1 MSGARVDLGART
13 VRRAGESHVLSPR
26 EASAILA
33 LWEAGERGLPLVQR
47 VDGVD
52 LGTLVARLVDV
63 VERDPSAP
71 QHLRVADGRAVLVG
85 AREFGW
91 TVFSRGAAAAPAQ
104 LVPSVVGD
112 GAAAAE
118 PTDEQPL
125 PTDPDP
131 GPVLAAL
138 RAAPHRVVLR
148 GPPGGGVS
156 HLLRL
161 VAALHPG
168 PALEVDLT
176 GARGWADLALRVGLA
191 LGVAVP
197 EHEGPA
203 AAGRVLAAA
212 GVRLLVLDHP
222 EGVVDALPALVDAV
236 QEAVPALQVLVAGSV
251 PGAAAVDVPALSDL
265 QSRALLLRV
274 SAVHPGPA
282 EEPPAELVSLL
293 QGNPLAIRLVAA
305 RASYGATARPRL
317 LAELQRLTGDDG
329 VADTVVD
336 WSFGLL
342 SPWEAAALSMCT
354 VFTGPFPA
362 AMARQVVDLSAFPGA
377 PAVGEVL
384 TALVARGFLRGPD
397 PADTDPHLS
406 LPVPVRLRAA
416 EALRDSRI
424 TRPAPWPGASELPLA
439 IATALRH
446 AVAHALEPVDRVPDP
461 ALPERL
467 AGVDRALAVRDAPL
481 AASLLRAVAPSL
493 LFLGAA
499 ARLDARAGRA
509 LALSPPEADD
519 AVALLLAQAEARAQ
533 RGALAEAQ
541 AAWDRAATHAGQGWR
556 EQLRRVGLL
565 VGRELGPSV

>member
-1 MSGARVDLGART
+1 MDLAART
-13 VRRAGESHVLSPR
+13 VRRAGESHVLSAR
-26 EASAILA
+26 EAAAILA
-33 LWEAGERGLPLVQR
+33 LWEAGERGLPLVKR
-47 VDGVD
+47 VDGAD

-63 VERDPSAP
+63 VERDPASP
-71 QHLRVADGRAVLVG
+71 QHLRVAEGRAVLVG

-91 TVFSRGAAAAPAQ
+91 TVFSRGAASAPAQ

-138 RAAPHRVVLR
+138 RVAPHRVVVR

-161 VAALHPG
+161 VAGLHPG
-168 PALEVDLT
+168 PVLEADLT
-176 GARGWADLALRVGLA
+176 GARGWADLALRLGLA

-203 AAGRVLAAA
+203 AAARVLGAA

-222 EGVVDALPALVDAV
+222 EGVLDALPPLV
-236 QEAVPALQVLVAGSV
+236 EAVAAVV
-251 PGAAAVDVPALSDL
+251 PGVQVVSAGTIPGGVSIDVAPLGDVQA
-265 QSRALLLRV
+265 RALLLRL
-274 SAVHPGPA
+274 SAVHPGA
-282 EEPPAELVSLL
+282 LEEPPPELISLL
-293 QGNPLAIRLVAA
+293 QGNPLAVRLVAA
-305 RASYGATARPRL
+305 RPGYGATARPRL
-317 LAELQRLTGDDG
+317 LAELQRLTGDDA

-342 SPWEAAALSMCT
+342 SPWEAATLSMCT
-354 VFTGPFPA
+354 VFTGPFPV

-384 TALVARGFLRGPD
+384 TALVARGFVRGAD
-397 PADTDPHLS
+397 PSDTDPHLS

-424 TRPAPWPGASELPLA
+424 TRPAPWAGASELPLA

-446 AVAHALEPVDRVPDP
+446 AVAHAMAPVEGVPDP

-481 AASLLRAVAPSL
+481 AASLLRAAAPSL

-499 ARLDARAGRA
+499 GRLDARAARA

-519 AVALLLAQAEARAQ
+519 AVALLLAQAEARAL
-533 RGALAEAQ
+533 RGAVAEAQ
-541 AAWDRAATHAGQGWR
+541 AAWDRAAALAGQDWR
-556 EQLRRVGLL
+556 EQLRRVGGL
-565 VGRELGPSV
+565 VGRELV